1 MYIVISIGISSP
13 DKGYVPKAF
22 DKMSSSNFKFKLKSK
37 QPSSLSL
44 IHFFALISVSL
55 FLFFCSVYLLFL
67 GQGEV
72 SPGCDGDPSVT
83 GVAAPAHDAK
93 PVIVT
98 HSPVVA
104 IAELIN
110 FI

>member
-1 MYIVISIGISSP
+1 M
-13 DKGYVPKAF
+13 
-22 DKMSSSNFKFKLKSK
+22 
-37 QPSSLSL
+37 
-44 IHFFALISVSL
+44 
-55 FLFFCSVYLLFL
+55 YLLFL

-72 SPGCDGDPSVT
+72 SPGCDGDPPVT

-110 FI
+110 FIWKMEKNVKREGIFLIFGDIVTPSEFQINHEIKDRNFHE